1 MSWAMNSPALDRL
14 TSMEDVDSRRIEI
27 MPALA
32 PGYAHYPITSSAE
45 VIGRKT

>member
-1 MSWAMNSPALDRL
+1 
-14 TSMEDVDSRRIEI
+14 METLIPKGSKI

-32 PGYAHYPITSSAE
+32 PGYAHYPITSSGV